1 MVLKC
6 MFSKNICLFVVFG
19 FIGLRPVI
27 IRSEQE
33 VDVNKWTSISVGR
46 RHGEGFLKVGDAPQV
61 TGKTAG
67 PARSMYLRTNLY
79 VGGYDK
85 RILLNKGVEVSRG
98 LDGCVSGVSKHIS
111 Y

>member
-1 MVLKC
+1 MSSLFL
-6 MFSKNICLFVVFG
+6 FSLILFIQILGLFA
-19 FIGLRPVI
+19 GLRPVI

-46 RHGEGFLKVGDAPQV
+46 RHGEGFLKVGDSPQV

-67 PARSMYLRTNLY
+67 PARSMYLRTHLY
-79 VGGYDK
+79 LGGYDK

-98 LDGCVSGVSKHIS
+98 LDGCVSGVS
-111 Y
+111 